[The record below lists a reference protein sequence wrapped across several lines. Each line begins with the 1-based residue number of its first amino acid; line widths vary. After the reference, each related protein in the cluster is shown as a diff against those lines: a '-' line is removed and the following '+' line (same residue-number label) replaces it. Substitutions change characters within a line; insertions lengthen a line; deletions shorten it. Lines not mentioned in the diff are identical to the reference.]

1 MRVDHDVTPDIHT
14 TSKWI
19 KALNGI
25 LETVQLLGDNPGSL
39 LFAIWLGC
47 LFGRSTC
54 QWAKATKETK
64 NKRDSI

>member
-1 MRVDHDVTPDIHT
+1 MEDCTATCNTMRVDHDVTPGTHA

-39 LFAIWLGC
+39 LFAIWLSH
-47 LFGRSTC
+47 LFGRSMF
-54 QWAKATKETK
+54 
-64 NKRDSI
+64 D